1 MKISMIHCQDGY
13 LSSFTP
19 SVKIK
24 QNWKNNPYGLCK
36 NSAFVCYLE
45 DFVPV
50 VKISTSYWHR
60 KLPFTCSEKIKEM
73 RNYDWVQKYLRA
85 ARCFR
90 RTVLHKSA
98 ELSAYWTDV
107 DHEKKLIVSR
117 VTRVNLSNQT
127 RWTYISHN
135 RAIHK
140 DFYKTNSNYVIC
152 LYKTI
157 PAFFLVWCTACKAVW
172 YWRFLWSIA
181 RMVNFPLLPHQ
192 WK

>member
-1 MKISMIHCQDGY
+1 MLPGR
-13 LSSFTP
+13 
-19 SVKIK
+19 
-24 QNWKNNPYGLCK
+24 
-36 NSAFVCYLE
+36 
-45 DFVPV
+45 FVPV

-85 ARCFR
+85 ARCFKEN
-90 RTVLHKSA
+90 RTTQERWIVSLLNGCRPCLK
-98 ELSAYWTDV
+98 
-107 DHEKKLIVSR
+107 EKKLIVSR

-135 RAIHK
+135 RAMHK

-181 RMVNFPLLPHQ
+181 RMVNFPLLAHQ

>member
-1 MKISMIHCQDGY
+1 M
-13 LSSFTP
+13 
-19 SVKIK
+19 
-24 QNWKNNPYGLCK
+24 
-36 NSAFVCYLE
+36 CYLE

-60 KLPFTCSEKIKEM
+60 KLPFTCSEKMKDM

-98 ELSAYWTDV
+98 ELPRMSLLNGCRPCLK
-107 DHEKKLIVSR
+107 EKKLIVSR

-127 RWTYISHN
+127 RWTYISHT
-135 RAIHK
+135 RAMHK
-140 DFYKTNSNYVIC
+140 DFYKTNRNYVIC

-157 PAFFLVWCTACKAVW
+157 PAFFSCLVHS
-172 YWRFLWSIA
+172 L
-181 RMVNFPLLPHQ
+181 
-192 WK
+192 